1 MQYNVEQTTKI
12 IYWLRKSRS
21 VNAPAGVINMNIIIK
36 NTHSIDEYK
45 ASKEKLRNQAEECS
59 QMHKKSVSDWIYG
72 NPISVW
78 QAIDGNGLYITYSE
92 GYTFCYKITSS
103 GIKIITL

>member
-1 MQYNVEQTTKI
+1 
-12 IYWLRKSRS
+12 
-21 VNAPAGVINMNIIIK
+21 MNIIIK

-45 ASKEKLRNQAEECS
+45 ANKEKLRYQAEECS
-59 QMHKKSVSDWIYG
+59 QIHKKSVSDWIYG

-78 QAIDGNGLYITYSE
+78 QAIDGKGLYITYSE

-103 GIKIITL
+103 GIKIITS